1 MIKLH
6 LAKQNFKFSA
16 AHFLIFDQQNAER
29 LHGHNYTVK
38 VDLYGEV
45 NPETGFLVD
54 FSTLKKVIKR
64 EADKLDELVLL
75 PKLNK
80 EFTFTKKGNSLEV
93 KFRDRLYVF
102 PHNEVSLLPLYNT
115 SVELLSEYFFNQIKS
130 DLKKGKILK
139 AAVGITE
146 TAGQAAVYSAKL

>member
-16 AHFLIFDQQNAER
+16 AHFLIFDSRRAER

-38 VDLYGEV
+38 VELSGEV

-54 FSTLKKVIKR
+54 FSALKKIIKR
-64 EADKLDELVLL
+64 ETDRLDELVLL

-80 EFTFTKKGNSLEV
+80 EFTFTKKGSSLEV
-93 KFRDRLYVF
+93 KFRDRFYVF
-102 PHNEVSLLPLYNT
+102 PKNEVLLLPVFNT
-115 SVELLSEYFFNQIKS
+115 SVELLAEYFFNQIKS
-130 DLKKGKILK
+130 DLKSGKILK
-139 AAVGITE
+139 AEVSITE
-146 TAGQAAVYSAKL
+146 TAGQSAIYIAKL